1 MKKTIAEGV
10 EQEMAA
16 NDNDVKE
23 RRGAVRDKLATLVQ
37 TRTEALALFSELV
50 SRRPFVVEP
59 EVGDALQEFCEA
71 LIDYTASAHFQ
82 LYRFLETN
90 IERRTP
96 VLKVADEVY
105 PEIVRTTDAILRFND
120 KYEKA
125 RLEDCVDCLSEDL
138 SWLGEALADRIQL
151 EDRVIGALSG
161 IRH

>member
-1 MKKTIAEGV
+1 
-10 EQEMAA
+10 MAA
-16 NDNDVKE
+16 NENEKGIQE

-37 TRTEALALFSELV
+37 TRTEALARFSDLV
-50 SRRPFVVEP
+50 NRRPFEVEP
-59 EVGDALQEFCEA
+59 EMGDALQEFCEA

-105 PEIVRTTDAILRFND
+105 PRIVCTTDAILRFND

-125 RLEDCVDCLSEDL
+125 RLEDCVDCLSDDL
-138 SWLGEALADRIQL
+138 SLLGEALADRIQL
-151 EDRVIGALSG
+151 EDQVISALSG
-161 IRH
+161 TRH

>member
-1 MKKTIAEGV
+1 
-10 EQEMAA
+10 MAA
-16 NDNDVKE
+16 NENEKGIEE

-37 TRTEALALFSELV
+37 TRTEALARFSELV
-50 SRRPFVVEP
+50 SRRPFDVEP

-105 PEIVRTTDAILRFND
+105 PRIVRTTDAILRFND

-125 RLEDCVDCLSEDL
+125 RLEDCVDCLSDDL
-138 SWLGEALADRIQL
+138 SLLGEALADRIQL
-151 EDRVIGALSG
+151 EDQVISALSG
-161 IRH
+161 TRH

>member
-1 MKKTIAEGV
+1 L
-10 EQEMAA
+10 EQNMAA
-16 NDNDVKE
+16 NENEKGIEE

-37 TRTEALALFSELV
+37 TRTEALARFSELV
-50 SRRPFVVEP
+50 SRRPFDVEP

-105 PEIVRTTDAILRFND
+105 PRIVRTTDAILRFND

-125 RLEDCVDCLSEDL
+125 RLEDCVDCLSDDL
-138 SWLGEALADRIQL
+138 SLLGEALADRIQL
-151 EDRVIGALSG
+151 EDQVISALSG
-161 IRH
+161 TRH

>member
-1 MKKTIAEGV
+1 
-10 EQEMAA
+10 MAA
-16 NDNDVKE
+16 NEQNEVKQE

-50 SRRPFVVEP
+50 NRRPFAVEP
-59 EVGDALQEFCEA
+59 EVKDALQEFCEA

-90 IERRTP
+90 VERRAP

-105 PEIVRTTDAILRFND
+105 PHIVRTTDAILEFND

-125 RLEDCVDCLSEDL
+125 RLEDCVDCLPDDL
-138 SWLGEALADRIQL
+138 SRLGEALADRIQL
-151 EDRVIGALSG
+151 EDRMIGALSG
-161 IRH
+161 VRH